1 MFQFYLV
8 TLLLP
13 IVPLTYNS
21 SELTKE
27 RKSVTRLLL
36 FSVNEHTEIRDIKK
50 LTSKRSG
57 ISENI
62 LVPNFVTQK
71 VLMACCRP

>member
-50 LTSKRSG
+50 LTSKHFT
-57 ISENI
+57 
-62 LVPNFVTQK
+62 LWNFGKYFYAKFCYTK
-71 VLMACCRP
+71 STEGL